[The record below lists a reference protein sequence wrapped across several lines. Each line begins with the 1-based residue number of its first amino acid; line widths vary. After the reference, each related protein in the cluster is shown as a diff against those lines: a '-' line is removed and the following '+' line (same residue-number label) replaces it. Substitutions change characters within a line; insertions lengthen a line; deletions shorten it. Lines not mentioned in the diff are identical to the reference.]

1 MPHPQ
6 VSPSAV
12 VRSLITA
19 IEHKDLAQAADLLAD
34 NISYENMPMKPIVG
48 KSIVL
53 KVLQGFL
60 DPADEV
66 EWQVLSECE
75 RGDTVYNEQLDRFR
89 INGGWLDLPI
99 AGVFR
104 VEAGKITLWRDYFDM
119 ATYTER
125 LKQLKSQ

>member
-1 MPHPQ
+1 MYESE
-6 VSPSAV
+6 VIPSAV

-19 IEHKDLAQAADLLAD
+19 IEHKDLAQVADLLAE
-34 NISYENMPMKPIVG
+34 NISYENMPMKPIV
-48 KSIVL
+48 L

-60 DPADEV
+60 DPAEAV

-75 RGDTVYNEQLDRFR
+75 RGNTVYNERLDRFK

-125 LKQLKSQ
+125 LKQLKST

>member
-1 MPHPQ
+1 MNDSG

-12 VRSLITA
+12 VRNLITA
-19 IEHKDLAQAADLLAD
+19 IENKYLARAADLLAE
-34 NISYENMPMKPIVG
+34 NVSYENMPMKPIVG
-48 KSIVL
+48 KAIVL

-60 DPADEV
+60 DPAEEV
-66 EWQVLSECE
+66 VWQVLSECE
-75 RGDTVYNEQLDRFR
+75 RGNAVYNERLDRFK

-125 LKQLKSQ
+125 LKQLMSA

>member
-1 MPHPQ
+1 MPQ
-6 VSPSAV
+6 SEVSPSAV
-12 VRSLITA
+12 FRSLITA

-60 DPADEV
+60 DPAEEV

-75 RGDTVYNEQLDRFR
+75 RGNTVYNERLDRFK

-104 VEAGKITLWRDYFDM
+104 VEAGKITLWRDYFDRATLMTVM
-119 ATYTER
+119 AAGS
-125 LKQLKSQ
+125 K

>member
-1 MPHPQ
+1 MYESE

-19 IEHKDLAQAADLLAD
+19 IEHKDLAQVADLLAE
-34 NISYENMPMKPIVG
+34 NISYENMPMKPIV
-48 KSIVL
+48 L

-60 DPADEV
+60 DPAEAV

-75 RGDTVYNEQLDRFR
+75 RGNTVYNERLDRFK

-125 LKQLKSQ
+125 LKQLKST

>member
-1 MPHPQ
+1 MYESE

-19 IEHKDLAQAADLLAD
+19 IEHKDLAQVADLLAE

-48 KSIVL
+48 KPIVL

-60 DPADEV
+60 DPAEAV

-75 RGDTVYNEQLDRFR
+75 RGNTVYNERLDRFK

-125 LKQLKSQ
+125 LKQLKST

>member
-1 MPHPQ
+1 MYESEVIQ
-6 VSPSAV
+6 SAV

-19 IEHKDLAQAADLLAD
+19 IEHKDLAQVADLLAE
-34 NISYENMPMKPIVG
+34 NISYENMPMKPIV
-48 KSIVL
+48 L

-60 DPADEV
+60 DPAEAV

-75 RGDTVYNEQLDRFR
+75 RGNTVYNERLDRFK

-125 LKQLKSQ
+125 LKQLKST